1 MCVWVILEN
10 VQQPFCKNMLQTC
23 HVWYNWNLL
32 YQHEVSN
39 WKVQQ
44 NKRGTTTRE
53 PNLRSQGIHS
63 YSLDI
68 FSPMN
73 LNSRDTD
80 YILIHLYTFKYSKFY
95 KLLVTILCSIADTLK
110 HSNQYGRKESRVW
123 NQCYCWY
130 NQYQCCHQPQ
140 DNILFAI

>member
-1 MCVWVILEN
+1 MCVILEN
-10 VQQPFCKNMLQTC
+10 VQQPSCKNMLQTC
-23 HVWYNWNLL
+23 LVWYNWNLL

-44 NKRGTTTRE
+44 NKRGTSTRE

-95 KLLVTILCSIADTLK
+95 KLLVTILCSIADTLINMVEK
-110 HSNQYGRKESRVW
+110 NLEFGISVTADIISINAVISLRIIYYLLSRAW
-123 NQCYCWY
+123 N
-130 NQYQCCHQPQ
+130 
-140 DNILFAI
+140 